1 MLELGFFGLLGW
13 CFWKL
18 VPALFI
24 ASTLWSLGIGFI
36 LLVIGTIFGV
46 ISNVREYS

>member
-24 ASTLWSLGIGFI
+24 ASTLCLGIGFI
-36 LLVIGTIFGV
+36 LSVIGTIFGV
-46 ISNVREYS
+46 ISK

>member
-1 MLELGFFGLLGW
+1 MLELGFWGLLGW

-36 LLVIGTIFGV
+36 MLIICALAKSF
-46 ISNVREYS
+46 YPFD